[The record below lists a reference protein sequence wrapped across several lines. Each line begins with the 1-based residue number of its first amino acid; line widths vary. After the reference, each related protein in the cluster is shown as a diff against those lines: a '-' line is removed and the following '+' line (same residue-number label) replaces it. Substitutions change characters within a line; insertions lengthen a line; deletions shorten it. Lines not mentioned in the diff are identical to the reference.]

1 MAASPIRVAIVGCG
15 AIALEHLAFLA
26 PSPLVEVVGVCDA
39 SPAAADFARS
49 KVPGARAYRDLTAM
63 LEAERPTV
71 VHVLTPPHTHPA
83 LAAQCAEAGCHVIC
97 EKPAAGTLGELD
109 AMLAT
114 ADGNGTW
121 LMESQ
126 NYRYN
131 QPVLDLVAAIG
142 SGRVGEVREV
152 DVMISLDLVS
162 GRFGDLNLTGPGVNL
177 PGGAVHDMLPHMAYL
192 FLMLSGAE
200 TSADR
205 DPVQVYGRLWNASG
219 NVRVGFDQVD
229 ALVVSGAVRG
239 RLRLASDLA
248 PDAMRLVVR
257 GTAGSAETDIWHP
270 YLRVEGGANVGKRIA
285 VEHLVS
291 GSRLAWSAFTDL
303 RDKVMQF
310 GSYHGM
316 TRMLDDTY
324 SRLADGAAVPI
335 SRAQMRDTAAL
346 VDAIVALAGA
356 S

>member
-1 MAASPIRVAIVGCG
+1 
-15 AIALEHLAFLA
+15 
-26 PSPLVEVVGVCDA
+26 
-39 SPAAADFARS
+39 
-49 KVPGARAYRDLTAM
+49 M
-63 LEAERPTV
+63 L
-71 VHVLTPPHTHPA
+71 L
-83 LAAQCAEAGCHVIC
+83 
-97 EKPAAGTLGELD
+97 
-109 AMLAT
+109 
-114 ADGNGTW
+114 
-121 LMESQ
+121 
-126 NYRYN
+126 
-131 QPVLDLVAAIG
+131 
-142 SGRVGEVREV
+142 
-152 DVMISLDLVS
+152 
-162 GRFGDLNLTGPGVNL
+162 
-177 PGGAVHDMLPHMAYL
+177 HMAYL

-316 TRMLDDTY
+316 THARRHLP
-324 SRLADGAAVPI
+324 RLADGAAVPI

-346 VDAIVALAGA
+346 VDAIVALGGA